1 MSEFHDDYPQYELM
15 AHHSEEA
22 GKVKRKKLWK
32 VFGIMLGI
40 TIFELIVGL
49 YASKLGLLNEDR
61 TSSITLKFLFIG
73 LTLAKAGFIVL
84 SFMHLGDEKKAM
96 KYTIL
101 APYTVFILYLI
112 WLCVQEANYS
122 KVNKHP
128 MDMVI
133 VNHKIQLNE
142 DAKHGHGHDAPA
154 GHDAKD
160 ASHEK
165 HEGEAKPAEGHH

>member
-15 AHHSEEA
+15 AHHSEQD
-22 GKVKRKKLWK
+22 GKIKRKKLWR
-32 VFGIMLGI
+32 VFWIMLGI

-49 YASKLGLLNEDR
+49 NASQLGLLNDDR
-61 TSSITLKFLFIG
+61 TSSIILKFLFIG

-101 APYTVFILYLI
+101 APYTVFIVYLI
-112 WLCVQEANYS
+112 WLCVQESNYA

-128 MDMVI
+128 MDMII
-133 VNHKIQLNE
+133 VNQKIQLNE

-154 GHDAKD
+154 GHDTKD
-160 ASHEK
+160 A